1 MGDNSLQSTGI
12 LKTLLMSDTD
22 TPDDA
27 LNRAKSYFLVCAI
40 VSNSLTFSLGPR
52 LLDHE
57 EAPDPDQY
65 EGKNQP
71 QIEDRSVTAE
81 QDPHEGQANGHVNEE
96 ATENTSLLPE
106 YVVRR
111 GEEVQ
116 EISNRHGK
124 HVWHQLSPRTRSLL
138 DLLYAFLNAPLIG
151 AIIGATIGL
160 APPLHQAFFNEPQQ
174 GGFFKA
180 WLTSCIENVGS
191 LFAALQVVVVGVKL
205 SKCLRKM
212 KRVIYLLT
220 VRTNALPYDPILFF
234 CMMLMPAGPPAM
246 AISSLAETNDSSEE
260 DKMAISKFLIIFE

>member
-1 MGDNSLQSTGI
+1 
-12 LKTLLMSDTD
+12 MSDTD
-22 TPDDA
+22 TTDNA

-57 EAPDPDQY
+57 EAPDPD
-65 EGKNQP
+65 EHDGKNQP
-71 QIEDRSVTAE
+71 QVEDRSNTANQE
-81 QDPHEGQANGHVNEE
+81 PRESTANGHANEE

-111 GEEVQ
+111 GEEAQ
-116 EISNRHGK
+116 GSSYRHSK
-124 HVWHQLSPRTRSLL
+124 RVWDQLGPRSRSLL

-160 APPLHQAFFNEPQQ
+160 APPLHRAFFDEPQE
-174 GGFFKA
+174 GGFFRA
-180 WLTSCIENVGS
+180 WLTSCIENVGN

-212 KRVIYLLT
+212 KR
-220 VRTNALPYDPILFF
+220 
-234 CMMLMPAGPPAM
+234 
-246 AISSLAETNDSSEE
+246 
-260 DKMAISKFLIIFE
+260 